1 MKVLI
6 IDDEPNIVM
15 ALEYALRKKGYE
27 VYIGRDGFEALSL
40 SETHT
45 PDVILLDIMMPHL
58 DGYETIEILKKN
70 EDLNNTQI
78 IFMSAK
84 TAQEDIDKGLA
95 LGAADYITKPF
106 TIKKIIESIEKSTLK
121 N

>member
-15 ALEYALRKKGYE
+15 ALEYALRKKKYE
-27 VYIGRDGFEALSL
+27 VFIGRNGLEALEL
-40 SETHT
+40 AEKHH

-58 DGYETIEILKKN
+58 DGYQTLERLK
-70 EDLNNTQI
+70 EMEEMSDTQV

-84 TAQEDIDKGLA
+84 TSKEDIEKGLA

-106 TIKKIIESIEKSTLK
+106 AIKKMIQSIEKTTLQ
-121 N
+121 